1 MILLMNSGDLW
12 RAFFFFFSKIQGW
25 TPRDRTMHVVRI
37 TIRKT
42 GQSPRTEWS
51 GNWLQD
57 MGVSVK
63 RGTPQIIPFNRVFHY
78 KPSILGYPYF
88 WKQPYVLS
96 QKKNVA
102 SKKLFFLFRLMIPNL
117 QSEKTFSS
125 TSWRII
131 PVSKW
136 LITMAIVSPLTVVPL
151 PNGLNGL

>member
-1 MILLMNSGDLW
+1 MEG
-12 RAFFFFFSKIQGW
+12 FFFLPKIQGW

-57 MGVSVK
+57 MGVSSLLIGFSIINHPFW
-63 RGTPQIIPFNRVFHY
+63 GTPIFGNSHMF
-78 KPSILGYPYF
+78 YP
-88 WKQPYVLS
+88 
-96 QKKNVA
+96 QKKLWLQK
-102 SKKLFFLFRLMIPNL
+102 SCFFFVSIDDR
-117 QSEKTFSS
+117 KRAVRKRFSS

-136 LITMAIVSPLTVVPL
+136 VITMVIVSPLTVVVPL